1 MKKIIKVNGYKMV
14 EDGSK
19 FYIDN
24 FPSFP
29 NQKENS
35 KIIFQ
40 SLERNILNE
49 KTIQF
54 PINLIVTE
62 RVLKLSKE
70 TEKYFSVSGLINFIQ
85 KEKRL
90 FTNTETFFKLKI
102 SYNNNDLELKVIYYT
117 IDNEKGLTICKSL
130 KDLLELIFINYEV
143 NQFTKKRVEVL
154 SNNKNIDIDLI
165 RQIPLI
171 PVQWLNYDEN
181 GNLLDFPNIHIIID
195 WDK

>member
-19 FYIDN
+19 YYIDN

-49 KTIQF
+49 KTIHF
-54 PINLIVTE
+54 PIKLIKTE
-62 RVLKLSKE
+62 RFLKLSKE

-90 FTNTETFFKLKI
+90 FTNTETFFKLEI

-117 IDNEKGLTICKSL
+117 IDNEKGLTSCKSL
-130 KDLLELIFINYEV
+130 KDLLELICIGE
-143 NQFTKKRVEVL
+143 
-154 SNNKNIDIDLI
+154 
-165 RQIPLI
+165 
-171 PVQWLNYDEN
+171 
-181 GNLLDFPNIHIIID
+181 
-195 WDK
+195 

>member
-1 MKKIIKVNGYKMV
+1 
-14 EDGSK
+14 
-19 FYIDN
+19 
-24 FPSFP
+24 
-29 NQKENS
+29 
-35 KIIFQ
+35 
-40 SLERNILNE
+40 LE
-49 KTIQF
+49 
-54 PINLIVTE
+54 
-62 RVLKLSKE
+62 
-70 TEKYFSVSGLINFIQ
+70 
-85 KEKRL
+85 
-90 FTNTETFFKLKI
+90 I

-117 IDNEKGLTICKSL
+117 IDNEQGLTSCKSL